1 MAGVI
6 EKQRTLLIVEDDT
19 RLAQSLADSFADEG
33 FAAVLANSRESAIEA
48 LKANEIS
55 LVMLDRMLG
64 REDGFDIIR
73 EIRQTDPILPIIMLT
88 GRTGETDRVSGLELG
103 ADDYV
108 VKPFSLPELIARVRA
123 QLRKQVHIALQAPE
137 ENSVLEFAN
146 ITLDTASRVV
156 LLRGVPVDLSRQEF
170 DLLLCFAENPNR
182 ALSRDQLIARVWN
195 DFTPFLA
202 RAVDSSVKRL
212 REKLESEPTKEG
224 LIGTVRGVGYRLNAT
239 VQRRSAS

>member
-103 ADDYV
+103 ADDYII
-108 VKPFSLPELIARVRA
+108 KPFELHTLLAMA
-123 QLRKQVHIALQAPE
+123 KQWIKSGSNRH
-137 ENSVLEFAN
+137 
-146 ITLDTASRVV
+146 
-156 LLRGVPVDLSRQEF
+156 RQIE
-170 DLLLCFAENPNR
+170 
-182 ALSRDQLIARVWN
+182 IH
-195 DFTPFLA
+195 
-202 RAVDSSVKRL
+202 K
-212 REKLESEPTKEG
+212 
-224 LIGTVRGVGYRLNAT
+224 
-239 VQRRSAS
+239 